1 MLSLCSRR
9 VGFYGTITALI
20 LIVLCVL
27 SPVVA
32 GYQGVLKRGMKG
44 EDVQELQ
51 DGLIVLGFLEG
62 ESDGL
67 FGQKTLDAVTAFQ
80 RTHSLHVD
88 GVVGADTWSLLEAEI
103 ARLRMK
109 TYIVSRGDTLYDLA
123 RRFSVTV
130 SDLAS
135 VNNIRD
141 PALIKEGQELLV
153 PAPGSVVSR
162 GERGDSEMLHWDS
175 VNRIF
180 KVGSI
185 ATITDVR
192 TGLSFRVRRRGG
204 SLHADVEPYT
214 KEDTAIMRR
223 IYGGSWSWNRRPI
236 IVRIGGRRIAA
247 SMNGMPHGGQSLG
260 NNNFNGHFCLHFS
273 GSKLHC
279 SRKPCPEHQKCVREA
294 AGS

>member
-9 VGFYGTITALI
+9 VGFYGTITALV

-273 GSKLHC
+273 GSKLYC
-279 SRKPCPEHQKCVREA
+279 SRE
-294 AGS
+294 

>member
-1 MLSLCSRR
+1 VLSLCSRR
-9 VGFYGTITALI
+9 VGFYGTITALV

>member
-1 MLSLCSRR
+1 VLSLCSRR

>member
-9 VGFYGTITALI
+9 VGFYGTITALV

-260 NNNFNGHFCLHFS
+260 NNNFKGHFCLHFA
-273 GSKLHC
+273 GSKLHN
-279 SRKPCPEHQKCVREA
+279 SRKSCPLHQKCVREA
-294 AGS
+294 ATS

>member
-1 MLSLCSRR
+1 VLSLCSRR
-9 VGFYGTITALI
+9 VGFYGTITALV

-204 SLHADVEPYT
+204 SLHANVEPYT

>member
-260 NNNFNGHFCLHFS
+260 NNNFKGHFCLHFA